1 MVVLPGKVLNV
12 EYSLLL
18 VFPALMIFAAM
29 MDLFTMT
36 IPNRISIVLV
46 AAFLIAAPV
55 TGMSWEQFFT
65 HLGTGTGVLVLG
77 IALFAF
83 GLVGGGDAKLLAA
96 ASLWIGFNDLGD
108 YIFMVVLMGGLL
120 SLMLLIYRGML
131 PPSWLLN
138 QPWALRLHNKKE
150 GIPYGLA
157 LSGAALWIFPAT
169 GWFATVAV

>member
-1 MVVLPGKVLNV
+1 M
-12 EYSLLL
+12 EYTVLL

-36 IPNRISIVLV
+36 IPNRISIILV
-46 AAFLIAAPV
+46 AAFLIAAPL
-55 TGMSWEQFFT
+55 TGMTWEQFFV
-65 HLGTGTGVLVLG
+65 HLATGAGVLALG

-96 ASLWIGFNDLGD
+96 ASLWIGFNDLGH
-108 YIFMVVLMGGLL
+108 YMFLVVLMGGLL
-120 SLMLLIYRGML
+120 SLLLLVYRGML
-131 PPSWLLN
+131 PPRWLLG

-169 GWFATVAV
+169 GWFAAVAV